1 MAKDELAV
9 FRLMKNLADLADL
22 VDLLDIADLA
32 DMCPTMLN
40 SLFSTVW
47 SQYSTSDL
55 EMQ

>member
-1 MAKDELAV
+1 MAKNELAV

>member
-9 FRLMKNLADLADL
+9 FRLMKNLADL